1 MFSLSFHVLSW
12 FPHLMGYLSC
22 TKFLP
27 PCPTRTHANRCQHQ
41 LPWAKH
47 PRPGW
52 NTNPPLSVRYCPTT
66 QKKSCLDTKRSH
78 VQKRWWDKHGF
89 AAACQETPTLKST
102 KWIYTVKCESSVSK
116 CARREIL
123 RGASVS
129 SCQTMWSL
137 KWDDYQEIVL
147 TEYFLVVSVVFFVT
161 WIHLVVYV
169 RFNSFQ
175 NLIIQA
181 PKPSQSPPTNY
192 VWCKTSKPPCNSAT
206 FGNMQHADSE
216 ASPSAHGPRQNH
228 WQPHWSLEEVQLQT
242 PCWPWQTEVGCL
254 VTIFLNQNPQLC
266 HYHLTIS
273 ISPYLCPIF

>member
-1 MFSLSFHVLSW
+1 MYFPDSSAPSFYHHAPPGRMQIDAST
-12 FPHLMGYLSC
+12 S
-22 TKFLP
+22 FLGP
-27 PCPTRTHANRCQHQ
+27 STRA
-41 LPWAKH
+41 P
-47 PRPGW
+47 
-52 NTNPPLSVRYCPTT
+52 VRYCPTT
-66 QKKSCLDTKRSH
+66 QKKSCLDTKRCH
-78 VQKRWWDKHGF
+78 AQKRWWDKHGF

-137 KWDDYQEIVL
+137 KWDDYEEIVL

-206 FGNMQHADSE
+206 FGNMQILEPVLWHTAPGKTTGNLIDLWKRYSSKLLADLGKQKLG
-216 ASPSAHGPRQNH
+216 A
-228 WQPHWSLEEVQLQT
+228 L
-242 PCWPWQTEVGCL
+242 
-254 VTIFLNQNPQLC
+254 
-266 HYHLTIS
+266 
-273 ISPYLCPIF
+273 